1 MICPACGKQKDEYT
15 NYEVWQAHVATC
27 QLDVL
32 QRIAIALE
40 NTAAAITAIGVNG
53 VAAKQ

>member
-1 MICPACGKQKDEYT
+1 MICPACGINDEYKT
-15 NYEVWQAHVATC
+15 NQEWQAHVATC

-40 NTAAAITAIGVNG
+40 NVASAITRIEVNRG
-53 VAAKQ
+53 GA